1 MEPIRQYAISVISI
15 VILSGIVTLF
25 FHGSSY
31 DSIVKLVVG
40 LMVTVTVVSP
50 LLENQKLS
58 VEDYLRNISFD
69 ADRAVHYGERIA
81 GEAEAAYIKDAME
94 SYISNKGKE
103 LGMEIS
109 VEIILPDVAVKAPEK
124 VTISGD
130 FSPYTK
136 KRLAETI
143 YSDLGISEERQIW
156 ISRN

>member
-15 VILSGIVTLF
+15 VMLSGIVTLL

-31 DSIVKLVVG
+31 DSIVKLVAG

-50 LLENQKLS
+50 LIENHKLS
-58 VEDYLRNISFD
+58 VEDSLRNISID
-69 ADRAVHYGERIA
+69 ADQAVNYGERIA
-81 GEAEAAYIKDAME
+81 GEAEAAYIKNAME
-94 SYISNKGKE
+94 SYINNKGKE

-109 VEIILPDVAVKAPEK
+109 AEIKLPDAALKVPEK

-130 FSPYTK
+130 FSPYTQ

-143 YSDLGISEERQIW
+143 HSELGISEERQIW